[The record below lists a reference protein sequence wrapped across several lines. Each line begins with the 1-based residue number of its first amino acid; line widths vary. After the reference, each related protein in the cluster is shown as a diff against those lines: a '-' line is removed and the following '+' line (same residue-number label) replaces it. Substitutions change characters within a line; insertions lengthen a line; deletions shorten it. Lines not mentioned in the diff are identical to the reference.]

1 MANTKSLGI
10 AYTDQALQDGTMSG
24 YTITGGTISG
34 AVISGTVSGTGSFGN
49 LTATGNV
56 VLGDATTDTIGF
68 YGATP
73 AAQPTSS
80 NEAAAATTAAVSVS
94 ATQWGF
100 STSTQANAI
109 VTLVN
114 QLRADLVTLGIIK
127 GS

>member
-1 MANTKSLGI
+1 MALPQVGDGEQVGDGNTSETLNVGR
-10 AYTDQALQDGTMSG
+10 SG
-24 YTITGGTISG
+24 QPVQFGGT
-34 AVISGTVSGTGSFGN
+34 N
-49 LTATGNV
+49 TATM
-56 VLGDATTDTIGF
+56 GF